1 MGTTHF
7 DKVSGITGVYVGKK
21 GAEVAVAS
29 LTGQL
34 YQSGTAVTST
44 AAELNVLDGI
54 TTTVAEL
61 NILDGVTATAAE
73 INLIDGS
80 VAGTAVASKAL
91 SLGTNKNVDVL
102 AVADLKL
109 GAGAGTSVTST
120 AAELN
125 ILDGVTATMAEI
137 NLIDGS
143 VAGTAVASKVLA
155 LGTDKNVDVLAVA
168 DLKLGA
174 GAGTSVTSTAAELNI
189 LDGVTKTASEINLL
203 AAGVA
208 AGYKIARGVAT
219 IGSASDDVAAGLTTV
234 VAAVVSLVGDPSLTH
249 MYSSCTV
256 GDQAG
261 APAAG
266 SIRIK
271 SWKPTATGDVTPTAA
286 TSTFANVA
294 WIAIGT

>member
-1 MGTTHF
+1 MAKEYSHIGKPVGTE
-7 DKVSGITGVYVGKK
+7 GIFVGTEGSEIQLASATGG
-21 GAEVAVAS
+21 
-29 LTGQL
+29 L
-34 YQSGTAVTST
+34 YQSGTAVTAS
-44 AAELNVLDGI
+44 AAELNI
-54 TTTVAEL
+54 M
-61 NILDGVTATAAE
+61 DGVTASAAE

-91 SLGTNKNVDVL
+91 VLGANKNVDVLAVADLKLGAAAGTSVTSTAAELNLLDGSVTGTAVASKALVLGTNKNVDVL

-125 ILDGVTATMAEI
+125 ILDGVTMTATQ
-137 NLIDGS
+137 
-143 VAGTAVASKVLA
+143 
-155 LGTDKNVDVLAVA
+155 
-168 DLKLGA
+168 
-174 GAGTSVTSTAAELNI
+174 
-189 LDGVTKTASEINLL
+189 INLL
-203 AAGVA
+203 TQGVE
-208 AGYKIARGVAT
+208 AGYKIARGTAAVDA
-219 IGSASDDVAAGLTTV
+219 ASKDIVTGLATV
-234 VAAVVSLVGDPSLTH
+234 VGVVASMVGDPSLTH
-249 MYSSCTV
+249 MYSSATV

-286 TSTFANVA
+286 SSPFGNVA

>member
-29 LTGQL
+29 STGQL

-54 TTTVAEL
+54 TTTVAELNILDGVTSTATEL

-102 AVADLKL
+102 A
-109 GAGAGTSVTST
+109 
-120 AAELN
+120 
-125 ILDGVTATMAEI
+125 I
-137 NLIDGS
+137 
-143 VAGTAVASKVLA
+143 
-155 LGTDKNVDVLAVA
+155 A

-203 AAGVA
+203 AAGAA
-208 AGYKIARGVAT
+208 AGYKIARGIAT
-219 IGSASDDVAAGLTTV
+219 IGSASDDVATGLTTV
-234 VAAVVSLVGDPSLTH
+234 VAAAVSLVGDPSLTH

-261 APAAG
+261 APVAG

-294 WIAIGT
+294 WVAIGT